1 MGIIAALLKIA
12 TLQLTVVVMV
22 KVKERELHA
31 EKPVLGYLGCAVAA
45 FLIESISEMWPS
57 RAGSRSSG
65 TWRRLRWL

>member
-31 EKPVLGYLGCAVAA
+31 EKPVTLAVQW
-45 FLIESISEMWPS
+45 LPS
-57 RAGSRSSG
+57 
-65 TWRRLRWL
+65 